1 MSVIQAIGQQNAK
14 AEFAYRLQCFLN
26 QNPQVCE
33 LFSGATS
40 LTTVVN
46 LIAGMSFREGD
57 ERVEHSALDNELVFS
72 VLFDSFYLLFIKELS
87 HGDLSQAEQLIL
99 RLSRHYADLV
109 NKEFEQA
116 DNTDSTVV
124 LSAKTAQANKIKC
137 VLDAWLQLDNLY
149 RQRREGT
156 RNMGG

>member
-26 QNPQVCE
+26 QNPQVGE

-40 LTTVVN
+40 ITTVVN
-46 LIAGMSFREGD
+46 LIAGMSFSEGD
-57 ERVEHSALDNELVFS
+57 DRFELNIVDNELVFS

-87 HGDLSQAEQLIL
+87 HGELSQAEQLIL
-99 RLSRHYADLV
+99 RLSRHYAELV
-109 NKEFEQA
+109 NQELEQA
-116 DNTDSTVV
+116 GNIDSTVD
-124 LSAKTAQANKIKC
+124 LSAKTAQANKVKC

>member
-1 MSVIQAIGQQNAK
+1 M
-14 AEFAYRLQCFLN
+14 LN
-26 QNPQVCE
+26 PFIPFTKTHPSDKVNY
-33 LFSGATS
+33 SGERCRA
-40 LTTVVN
+40 TVVN

-57 ERVEHSALDNELVFS
+57 ERVELSALDNELVFS

-116 DNTDSTVV
+116 DNTDFTVD
-124 LSAKTAQANKIKC
+124 LTARTAQANKIKC